1 MRWVTQGEKPVAELE
16 IYRAGGESSESGTAT
31 ARPAVDGVTGAQNP
45 NLRGALQ
52 EAARQPRI
60 GRCGKMLVSM
70 QLSAFGDVIMGWCGP
85 IDLVTAGLRRL
96 E

>member
-1 MRWVTQGEKPVAELE
+1 MRSADQGKEPVAELE
-16 IYRAGGESSESGTAT
+16 NDRPGGESSESGTAT
-31 ARPAVDGVTGAQNP
+31 APPSVDGLTGAPNP
-45 NLRGALQ
+45 TLLGALQ

-60 GRCGKMLVSM
+60 GRFGKMLVSM
-70 QLSAFGDVIMGWCGP
+70 QLSAFGDVIMRWCGP